1 VIGIGAN
8 ISMVVSDM
16 DAKRRATPTAQTVA
30 LTLVA
35 ISVLQGLYVMWDR
48 RDASHAYI
56 WWLPLIVTQLAVAAV
71 ALGVA
76 WSNRRAEQP
85 HPQSRDSEDELSRER
100 KLLRTLIDSLPDFI
114 YVKDAQCR
122 FLIANVGV
130 ARHMGTTPAALL
142 GKNDFDFFPPEVAR
156 AYFEDER
163 RVMRLGEPLINR
175 EEKGVDAGGTEI
187 SILTTKV
194 PLRDEHGAVAGILGI
209 GRNITLRVKA
219 EAAANAAR
227 EAADAANR
235 AKSDFLA
242 NMSHEIRTPMN
253 GVLGMADLLL
263 DTGLDPQQTEFAETI
278 RECGRA
284 LLTIINDILDFSKIE
299 AGKLDLESIDMSLRS
314 TTEDVGRVLAVQ
326 AHAKGLEL
334 TVSIDPSLP
343 RCVIGDPNRV
353 RQALLNL
360 VGNAVKFTL
369 SGEVGVAVELVKSGA
384 RDVMVR
390 FEVRDTGI
398 GIPQKRLEALFQPFS
413 QVDTSTTRRFGGTGL
428 GLSIVR
434 RLVDL
439 MQGTCGVESE
449 EGQGSRFWFTLPF
462 AVGNAATSEQ
472 FMQPALLVNR
482 RVIVVDDNATNRKI
496 LAAQLKLCGIEVA
509 LASSAE
515 EALSAMRNAVIAGL
529 PFEVALLDHDMP
541 DCNGAELGRI
551 INADTSLCV
560 TRLVML
566 TSSGAHS
573 DASRFAQLGFAGYLM
588 KPVTQNDL
596 LDILTVVL
604 GSGADQWHTQSQ
616 PIVTSAG
623 LLAMRPTFVRRRVLL
638 AEDNPVNQLVASRL
652 LEKIGYDVDV
662 VKDGLEA
669 CAAWERGGHDLILM
683 DCQMPRMD
691 GYEATREIR
700 RREGGSAHIRIVA
713 LTAHAMKGAEEE
725 CRAAGMDDYV
735 TKPIDTEQLRRC
747 LEPSSM
753 EVQARGNLKKSGD
766 CSVTELTSPS
776 PAANVRGPP

>member
-1 VIGIGAN
+1 
-8 ISMVVSDM
+8 
-16 DAKRRATPTAQTVA
+16 
-30 LTLVA
+30 
-35 ISVLQGLYVMWDR
+35 
-48 RDASHAYI
+48 
-56 WWLPLIVTQLAVAAV
+56 
-71 ALGVA
+71 
-76 WSNRRAEQP
+76 
-85 HPQSRDSEDELSRER
+85 
-100 KLLRTLIDSLPDFI
+100 
-114 YVKDAQCR
+114 
-122 FLIANVGV
+122 
-130 ARHMGTTPAALL
+130 MGTTPAALL

-253 GVLGMADLLL
+253 GVLGMTDLLL
-263 DTGLDPQQTEFAETI
+263 DTGLDPQQMEFAETI

-299 AGKLDLESIDMSLRS
+299 AGKLELESIDMSLRS

-369 SGEVGVAVELVKSGA
+369 SGEVGIAVELVKSGA

-398 GIPQKRLEALFQPFS
+398 GIPQKRLEVLFQPFS

-434 RLVDL
+434 RLVER

-449 EGQGSRFWFTLPF
+449 EGQGSRFWFTVPF
-462 AVGNAATSEQ
+462 AVGNCAASEQ
-472 FMQPALLVNR
+472 VKQPA
-482 RVIVVDDNATNRKI
+482 
-496 LAAQLKLCGIEVA
+496 
-509 LASSAE
+509 
-515 EALSAMRNAVIAGL
+515 
-529 PFEVALLDHDMP
+529 
-541 DCNGAELGRI
+541 
-551 INADTSLCV
+551 
-560 TRLVML
+560 
-566 TSSGAHS
+566 
-573 DASRFAQLGFAGYLM
+573 
-588 KPVTQNDL
+588 
-596 LDILTVVL
+596 
-604 GSGADQWHTQSQ
+604 WHTQSE

-623 LLAMRPTFVRRRVLL
+623 LLAMRPAFVRRRVLL

-669 CAAWERGGHDLILM
+669 CAAWERGGYDLILM
-683 DCQMPRMD
+683 DCQMPQMD

-713 LTAHAMKGAEEE
+713 LTAHAMKGADEE

-747 LEPSSM
+747 LEQSSM